1 LLWRDVL
8 SRLVLRGRSGLLALL
23 DWGPWR
29 NLQLDAA
36 SPSRHAGPTG
46 VRRVAVLAAGREER
60 LLHL

>member
-8 SRLVLRGRSGLLALL
+8 PRLVFRGRRGLLALL
-23 DWGPWR
+23 DWGQWR
-29 NLQLDAA
+29 NLQFDAA
-36 SPSRHAGPTG
+36 SPSRDARPTG